1 MASKF
6 TLIAGGKQF
15 EIKLGQS
22 PRGLRNKE
30 KRPDKVIIESNER
43 FNLVQ
48 LKKYIDHLITITDVM
63 EHKE

>member
-6 TLIAGGKQF
+6 TLIAGDKQF
-15 EIKLGQS
+15 ELKTGQS

-30 KRPDKVIIESNER
+30 KRPDKVIIESKET

-48 LKKYIDHLITITDVM
+48 LKKYIDYLITITDVM
-63 EHKE
+63 EHEE